1 MDKDRIEGKGK
12 DIVGRLKRQTGEWT
26 DNEEQQAGGT
36 AQQAEGKVQG
46 VAGKVKD
53 TGRDAIGHIQQRRG
67 TEKEEGM
74 QDESSEE
81 EKRPGG
87 KRAA

>member
-53 TGRDAIGHIQQRRG
+53 TGRDAVGNIQQRRG
-67 TEKEEGM
+67 TEKEQGM